1 MTMHDDTTNTPMP
14 DDALLTAYA
23 LGALDGA
30 EHAEQRA
37 TIEAQIASDPSLR
50 EQAEAIAAMGDQ
62 LEAGY
67 AGAGE
72 AGLSDAVREALPVVG
87 SDGGVGGDR
96 GVSSMNKDGKGV
108 TDETHGTGAKSGPL
122 ARLFPYTA
130 VAACAAGATAVGFLA
145 FQGGGVD
152 APDGP
157 GVADTGTGT
166 TWPAADA
173 DASTGDTDTPGDA
186 PDPRALMLAALD
198 VPITVDY
205 DAAPLGEVF
214 DDLRRATG
222 VNFLVDWPA
231 LEISGIDE
239 DTLISLRLAEVP
251 ARLVLDYTLQQASA
265 NAFDD
270 EKAGYRVGEQAVQV
284 ATQAQLK
291 TDTEVRLYDIRALLE
306 PRESLLAQFESRL
319 IRMAGGGWGGGGGGG
334 LFGDERDAFSFAI
347 APEFDLNEAL
357 SNGSDKLGLEGRVTN
372 GLNNAITGRTSMPAR
387 TGPALPARPDT
398 PRLALTHPEPTV
410 PNSGGGLFG
419 DDSES
424 FEEDAPSREDLTH
437 QVVHL
442 IQESI
447 GDPDE
452 WLDENSTLRE
462 HHGQLIVKTTPENH
476 EQIAELLA
484 LLETSERDES
494 DLEALAQ
501 DPDRIDELAA
511 LFAHSV
517 ERRLVA
523 VREREAQREHIERW
537 QDEFA
542 QIHDN
547 PFHTADLTPLSTFSV
562 DVDTASYTITR
573 RALLESFDTP
583 SPAAVRIEEFI
594 NYFEYD
600 YAAPVVPF
608 DLLDDGLLT
617 TAALNRLE
625 ANDETF
631 TPFATHV
638 EVADCPW
645 AEGHQ
650 LVRIGIK
657 GMEVS
662 FTDRPASHLTFLLDI
677 SGSMNNPD
685 KLPLVKDAMVMLL
698 DQLRDD
704 DAVSI
709 VVYAGGTG
717 SVIEGVPAADYERI
731 RDAIDNLQTQGGTN
745 GEAGIKLAYQLAERY
760 YVPGGVNRVV
770 LCTDG
775 DFNIGVADTEQLVEL
790 IREKANP
797 PAPAGGG
804 HAPAVYLSVFGVGTG
819 NLNDEM
825 MERLTN
831 AGNGNYAYLDSVDE
845 AARALSD
852 QVNGTLVTIAKDV
865 KIQIEFNPAQVAAY
879 RLIGYENRI
888 LNAEDFNDDTV
899 DAGDIGAGHTV
910 TALYEIVPVQ
920 PGDAPQTGDA
930 VIDAPPGSDID
941 ELRYQRPRALT
952 DAAQLPEL
960 LMLKLRYKPVD
971 AAAEQG
977 TSRRVTLAVPAQS
990 VPFDQAS
997 ETTRFAAAVAALGM
1011 NLRRSPH
1018 RGTADLRWVV
1028 ATADAA
1034 RQHDPH
1040 GYREQ
1045 FIDVAER
1052 ARQIL
1057 EPGDED

>member
-1 MTMHDDTTNTPMP
+1 
-14 DDALLTAYA
+14 
-23 LGALDGA
+23 
-30 EHAEQRA
+30 
-37 TIEAQIASDPSLR
+37 
-50 EQAEAIAAMGDQ
+50 
-62 LEAGY
+62 
-67 AGAGE
+67 
-72 AGLSDAVREALPVVG
+72 V
-87 SDGGVGGDR
+87 
-96 GVSSMNKDGKGV
+96 
-108 TDETHGTGAKSGPL
+108 HG
-122 ARLFPYTA
+122 R
-130 VAACAAGATAVGFLA
+130 
-145 FQGGGVD
+145 
-152 APDGP
+152 
-157 GVADTGTGT
+157 
-166 TWPAADA
+166 
-173 DASTGDTDTPGDA
+173 
-186 PDPRALMLAALD
+186 
-198 VPITVDY
+198 
-205 DAAPLGEVF
+205 
-214 DDLRRATG
+214 DLRRRIIHDA
-222 VNFLVDWPA
+222 
-231 LEISGIDE
+231 
-239 DTLISLRLAEVP
+239 
-251 ARLVLDYTLQQASA
+251 ARL
-265 NAFDD
+265 
-270 EKAGYRVGEQAVQV
+270 
-284 ATQAQLK
+284 
-291 TDTEVRLYDIRALLE
+291 
-306 PRESLLAQFESRL
+306 
-319 IRMAGGGWGGGGGGG
+319 
-334 LFGDERDAFSFAI
+334 
-347 APEFDLNEAL
+347 
-357 SNGSDKLGLEGRVTN
+357 
-372 GLNNAITGRTSMPAR
+372 
-387 TGPALPARPDT
+387 
-398 PRLALTHPEPTV
+398 
-410 PNSGGGLFG
+410 
-419 DDSES
+419 
-424 FEEDAPSREDLTH
+424 
-437 QVVHL
+437 
-442 IQESI
+442 
-447 GDPDE
+447 
-452 WLDENSTLRE
+452 
-462 HHGQLIVKTTPENH
+462 
-476 EQIAELLA
+476 
-484 LLETSERDES
+484 
-494 DLEALAQ
+494 
-501 DPDRIDELAA
+501 
-511 LFAHSV
+511 
-517 ERRLVA
+517 
-523 VREREAQREHIERW
+523 REHIERW
-537 QDEFA
+537 RDEFA

-617 TAALNRLE
+617 TAALERLE

-775 DFNIGVADTEQLVEL
+775 DFNIGVADTDELVAL

-852 QVNGTLVTIAKDV
+852 QINGTLVAIAKDV

-879 RLIGYENRI
+879 RLIGYENRV

-899 DAGDIGAGHTV
+899 DAGDIGAGHSV

-920 PGDAPQTGDA
+920 ADGPQGDAPAPGDA

-977 TSRRVTLAVPAQS
+977 TSRRVVLHVPADS
-990 VPFDQAS
+990 VPFNEAS

-1057 EPGDED
+1057 QPSDEE